1 METPFER
8 KLQDAILHERVT
20 LGSMPSVVAKISA
33 AAGRQDITARELA
46 NELLADPVLAGR
58 LLRVANSSRYR
69 GSQPVTKLQLAIAR
83 LGLPVACKLVLTLAL
98 SHAVKP
104 SHPEL
109 RSRLAQQWK
118 HSIEVAAMS
127 RVLADHYA
135 DVDPEE
141 AFLAGLVHRI
151 GVLPIINMADQ
162 MPGTAIRLDI
172 LDKSIRTWQAKVGSL
187 LLRTW
192 HFPPTLVGVCLD
204 VENPHRDHPGPADV
218 SDLVFVALHQVG
230 ATTVE
235 SLDVTQT
242 PAWQKLGL
250 DAAQGL
256 VLGVDVDE
264 QIEEARSL
272 LE

>member
-8 KLQDAILHERVT
+8 KLQDAILHDRVT
-20 LGSMPSVVAKISA
+20 IGSMPSVVAKISA
-33 AAGRQDITARELA
+33 AARRQDITARELA
-46 NELLADPVLAGR
+46 DELLADPVLAGR

-69 GSQPVTKLQLAIAR
+69 GNQPVTRLQLAIAR
-83 LGLPVACKLVLTLAL
+83 LGLPVACKLVLALAL

-118 HSIEVAAMS
+118 KSIEVAAMS

-151 GVLPIINMADQ
+151 GVLPIVNMADE
-162 MPGTAIRLDI
+162 MPGATIRLDI
-172 LDKSIRTWQAKVGSL
+172 LDKSIRAWQAKVGSL

-192 HFPPTLVGVCLD
+192 HFPPTIVGVCLD
-204 VENPHRDHPGPADV
+204 VENAHRDHAGPADV
-218 SDLVFVALHQVG
+218 SDLVLVAMYQVE
-230 ATTVE
+230 ATT
-235 SLDVTQT
+235 DQGIDIRQT

-250 DAAQGL
+250 DAARGL
-256 VLGVDVDE
+256 VLGVDVE
-264 QIEEARSL
+264 AQIEEARSL